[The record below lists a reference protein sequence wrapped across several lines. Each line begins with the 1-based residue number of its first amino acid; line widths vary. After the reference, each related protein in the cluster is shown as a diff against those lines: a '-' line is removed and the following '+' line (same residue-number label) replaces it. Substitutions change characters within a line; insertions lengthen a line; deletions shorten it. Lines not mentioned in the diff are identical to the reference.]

1 MIKEHRGRKRKIE
14 LQEKINKL
22 VVAGYSFQ
30 DIANTLGMKSRQL
43 ARYHFKSFRKLKVK
57 EMVASKVKE
66 K

>member
-30 DIANTLGMKSRQL
+30 DIANTLGMKSRQIV
-43 ARYHFKSFRKLKVK
+43 RYHWRKYRGLDKEKVK
-57 EMVASKVKE
+57 DDN
-66 K
+66 